1 MKKGR
6 AFQSAFFK
14 GWVVFAVLGMVAPI
28 LLFCLLG
35 GIFFFGFRLWQQGE
49 PTKQDW
55 QTERER
61 VPVP

>member
-1 MKKGR
+1 M
-6 AFQSAFFK
+6 A
-14 GWVVFAVLGMVAPI
+14 
-28 LLFCLLG
+28 LLD